1 VTCDELGG
9 ADGCIAQGT
18 SSACRSYSLTPPPF
32 HNHLPPLRVSR
43 PPPNYATCAPAAAL
57 PAVFTAATSAVLVV
71 AFYFCFTDYRLRPPG
86 GDAKGDVPELDAH
99 ARLVVAVTA
108 FNQCLSW
115 AGWTSYEAMLGLVI
129 YNEYGWEVRENPR
142 VAMIWFAFSFGLLI
156 GAVVY
161 QAYLKRHFSPL
172 QIAVAKNVVLLYS
185 AFLLV
190 RWNHTSRPIAWSL
203 LASGVGLLS
212 FSEILTLNLHQML
225 LTLALQPA
233 QQARYNTLVQVACQL
248 GRVLGPVATT
258 KLYEVLLV
266 AVAKQHGVGVD
277 DKSAKLRAVNV
288 VAFVQI
294 STLLVANVVP
304 MLVWRRYYG
313 AWKRSPTAP
322 LL

>member
-43 PPPNYATCAPAAAL
+43 PQPNYATCAPAAAL

-185 AFLLV
+185 CAAAEL
-190 RWNHTSRPIAWSL
+190 
-203 LASGVGLLS
+203 
-212 FSEILTLNLHQML
+212 
-225 LTLALQPA
+225 
-233 QQARYNTLVQVACQL
+233 
-248 GRVLGPVATT
+248 
-258 KLYEVLLV
+258 
-266 AVAKQHGVGVD
+266 D
-277 DKSAKLRAVNV
+277 DTPRLC
-288 VAFVQI
+288 
-294 STLLVANVVP
+294 
-304 MLVWRRYYG
+304 
-313 AWKRSPTAP
+313 
-322 LL
+322 